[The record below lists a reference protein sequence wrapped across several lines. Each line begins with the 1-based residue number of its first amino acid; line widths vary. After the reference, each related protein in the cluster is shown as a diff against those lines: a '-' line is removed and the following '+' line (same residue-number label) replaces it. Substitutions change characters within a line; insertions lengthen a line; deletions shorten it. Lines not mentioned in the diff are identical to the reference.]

1 MNLVSKPNW
10 LSKPVDVIIVPS
22 VPGTSGGGGFYS
34 IVANDFYEDTQEFN
48 KEELV
53 RFSDMYE
60 AMNWLLMNDYNPIE
74 FGREDGIFRH
84 ARALEWFYDRYAR
97 KAARTPLKQHTEAVR
112 LSPVQE
118 KLIIFLAA

>member
-1 MNLVSKPNW
+1 MNLVSKHNW

-22 VPGTSGGGGFYS
+22 VPGTSGGEFYS

-53 RFSDMYE
+53 RFWDMYE
-60 AMNWLLMNDYNPIE
+60 AMNWLLMNDYNPID
-74 FGREDGIFRH
+74 FGREDGIFRDT
-84 ARALEWFYDRYAR
+84 RALERFYDCYAR
-97 KAARTPLKQHTEAVR
+97 KAARTPLKQHTEGVR

-118 KLIIFLAA
+118 RLMTFLAA